1 MNCYVCAR
9 NGTAAP
15 AVAVCRNCFVGL
27 YIIHLAEA
35 QGHQVG
41 GTKIT
46 CQHVLPK
53 STELSTKARLPS
65 EVEAG
70 SSKE

>member
-27 YIIHLAEA
+27 CIIHLAEA

-46 CQHVLPK
+46 CQHGL
-53 STELSTKARLPS
+53 
-65 EVEAG
+65 
-70 SSKE
+70 